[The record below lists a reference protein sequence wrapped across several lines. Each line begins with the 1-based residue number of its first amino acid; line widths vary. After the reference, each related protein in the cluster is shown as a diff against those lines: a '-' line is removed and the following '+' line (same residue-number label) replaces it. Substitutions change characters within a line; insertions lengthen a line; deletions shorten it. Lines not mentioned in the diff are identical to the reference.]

1 MTDSRWLI
9 AFFFA
14 FSQIFAADFTHSDSA
29 VTLDISTLKNL
40 RTISVVGHVKEPG
53 EFEWQSG
60 IKVSDL
66 IARCGGFLPKASKK
80 DVIIER
86 IVPGE
91 QATKWL
97 KVPLDFIL
105 EPGDRVV
112 VNIEDSYYEHEII
125 ILTGA
130 FKNPGSYSLAFRGET
145 FKGFME
151 RVAKIDSMAH
161 IKGGQFFRKSLKDS
175 YRINFDFEK
184 VLQGEE
190 KDIVLQANDSIY
202 IPFEMLTVNVT
213 GEVTN
218 PGHVLW
224 KEGWSV
230 NDYINAVGGLT
241 INGDENRIV
250 LTYING
256 QKTNV
261 SNAPRGPDPGSEIY
275 VSYRP
280 PPEPTKRAD
289 IILYLGSVATALT
302 AIAIFIITI
311 SK

>member
-1 MTDSRWLI
+1 MAGIL
-9 AFFFA
+9 A
-14 FSQIFAADFTHSDSA
+14 FSQIVAANFTHSDS
-29 VTLDISTLKNL
+29 TITPDISTLKNL
-40 RTISVVGHVKEPG
+40 RTIVVVGHVKEPG
-53 EFEWQSG
+53 EFEWQNG

-97 KVPLDFIL
+97 RVPLDFIL

-112 VNIEDSYYEHEII
+112 VDIEDSYYEQEII
-125 ILTGA
+125 TLNGA
-130 FKNPGSYSLAFRGET
+130 FKNSGSYSLAFRGET
-145 FKGFME
+145 FKEFME
-151 RVAKIDSMAH
+151 RIAKIDSMAH
-161 IKGGQFFRKSLKDS
+161 VKGGQFFRKGLNGR
-175 YRINFDFEK
+175 YRINFNFEK

-190 KDIVLQANDSIY
+190 KDIILQASDSIY
-202 IPFEMLTVNVT
+202 IPFEMLTVNIT

-224 KEGWSV
+224 KDGWKI

-241 INGDENRIV
+241 INGDSERIV
-250 LTYING
+250 LTYISG
-256 QKTNV
+256 QKTN
-261 SNAPRGPDPGSEIY
+261 ADKATRDPDPGSEIY

-280 PPEPTKRAD
+280 PPEPPKRTD
-289 IILYLGSVATALT
+289 MILYLGSIATALT
-302 AIAIFIITI
+302 AIATLVITI
-311 SK
+311 LK